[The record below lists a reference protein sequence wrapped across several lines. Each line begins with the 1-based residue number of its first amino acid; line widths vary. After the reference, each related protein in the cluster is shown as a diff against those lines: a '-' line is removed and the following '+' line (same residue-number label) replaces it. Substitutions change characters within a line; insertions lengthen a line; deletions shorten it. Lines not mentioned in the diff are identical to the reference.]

1 MLSFFYCFSVF
12 FCTGDTIRF
21 VWTRFLPS
29 KMDENIVLFRSIWI
43 HVDEALMNEM
53 VLPRRPVLFV
63 CFYHY
68 GLLVLKLND
77 VG

>member
-1 MLSFFYCFSVF
+1 
-12 FCTGDTIRF
+12 
-21 VWTRFLPS
+21 
-29 KMDENIVLFRSIWI
+29 MDENIVLFRSIWI

-63 CFYHY
+63 CFYLY

-77 VG
+77 VS